1 MPRRKKAAVKPS
13 HFTTEPYME
22 VNGFPINRGDIIK
35 VHGEWGAKFK
45 FIGVTTNTLT
55 GANWV
60 DCFEVIRGVPSVF
73 RSFKQE
79 RIKRVPKR
87 GKRAKRV
94 DNGTGPS

>member
-1 MPRRKKAAVKPS
+1 MARRKQAYIQPS
-13 HFTTEPYME
+13 NFTTEPYME
-22 VNGFPINRGDIIK
+22 VNGFPIYPGDTIK
-35 VHGEWGAKFK
+35 VHGEWGSKFK

-60 DCFEVIRGVPSVF
+60 DCFELIRGVPSVF
-73 RSFKQE
+73 RSFKQD

-94 DNGTGPS
+94 EHGTGPS